1 MAIHSE
7 LKFRRDLI
15 RKAMADNNIDAALIT
30 CNTNLLYTC
39 GQIISGFIYIPI
51 NSPAILFIK
60 RPNTIRGEQVE
71 YIHKPEEIVDLLE
84 ARNIPVPTRLM
95 LEGDEI
101 PYTEYQRLSS
111 LWPDAD
117 VVNGTPYIRQART
130 IKTDLELNLFRR
142 AGQSHVKAYS
152 HIPDC
157 YKEGMTDL
165 EFSIEIERIM
175 RQEGSLGIFRIFGRS
190 MEIFMGSVLAGDNAT
205 EPSPYDFALG
215 GAGIN
220 ASLPVGL
227 SNKHLVPG
235 TSVMVDMG
243 GNFNGY
249 MSDMTRVYSIGDL
262 PQKAYDAH
270 QVCLDISHELSET
283 AKAGT
288 VCSSMYEKALHIV
301 SKAGFA
307 DCFMGTRQQA
317 KFIGHGL
324 GLEINESP
332 VISAKSNI
340 ELAPNMVFA
349 LEPKIVLPGVGP
361 VGIENTWIVT
371 DEGLECT
378 TRAPEGII
386 KLQ

>member
-1 MAIHSE
+1 MALHSE

-39 GQIISGFIYIPI
+39 GQIISGYIYIPI

-71 YIHKPEEIVDLLE
+71 HIRKPEQIVELLE
-84 ARNIPVPTRLM
+84 SRGIPAPTRLM

-101 PYTEYQRLSS
+101 PFTEYQRLAA
-111 LWPDAD
+111 LWADAD
-117 VVNGTPYIRQART
+117 VVNGTPYIRQVRT

-152 HIPDC
+152 RIPDC
-157 YKEGMTDL
+157 YKEEMTDL

-175 RQEGSLGIFRIFGRS
+175 RQEGNLGIFRIFGRS
-190 MEIFMGSVLAGDNAT
+190 MEIFMGSILAGDNAT

-215 GAGIN
+215 GAGLN
-220 ASLPVGL
+220 ASIPVGL
-227 SNKHLVPG
+227 SGKRLTPG

-249 MSDMTRVYSIGDL
+249 MSDMSRVYSIGDL

-283 AKAGT
+283 AKPGT
-288 VCSSMYEKALHIV
+288 VCSEMYDKALKMV
-301 SKAGFA
+301 SDAGFA

-324 GLEINESP
+324 GLEINELP
-332 VISAKSNI
+332 VIAKNSNM
-340 ELAPNMVFA
+340 ELAPNMVLA

-361 VGIENTWIVT
+361 VGVENTWIVT
-371 DEGLECT
+371 EEGLECT
-378 TRAPEGII
+378 TRSPEGII
-386 KLQ
+386 KL